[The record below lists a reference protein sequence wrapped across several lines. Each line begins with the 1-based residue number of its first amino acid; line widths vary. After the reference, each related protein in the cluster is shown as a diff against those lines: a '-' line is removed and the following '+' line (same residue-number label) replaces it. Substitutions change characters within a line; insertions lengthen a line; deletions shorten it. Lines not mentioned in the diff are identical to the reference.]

1 MKKKLIITGVIVI
14 VLIAVGFLS
23 VRVGIDFVFDK
34 YVLNATLS
42 SVANIQDEVEET
54 PENTETVVAPQQEKA
69 PPQEAENT
77 ESSVPATTQPKL
89 SKTEIIS
96 RVMKSSE
103 LTQKMSEMVSHEDKS
118 RVIKIVLSNFTA
130 TEIADIAKNVKR
142 GLTSEYKSKMIATA
156 RSRLTSAQWQ
166 ECLSVAYKYIEEIRP
181 YVK

>member
-1 MKKKLIITGVIVI
+1 MKKKLIITGAIVI

-42 SVANIQDEVEET
+42 SIANVQDEVEET
-54 PENTETVVAPQQEKA
+54 PENTETVVTPQQEEA
-69 PPQEAENT
+69 PQESGNT
-77 ESSVPATTQPKL
+77 EPTVPATTQPKL

-130 TEIADIAKNVKR
+130 TEIAEIAKNVKR
-142 GLTSEYKSKMIATA
+142 GLTSEYKSKMISTA

>member
-1 MKKKLIITGVIVI
+1 MKKKLIITGVIV
-14 VLIAVGFLS
+14 VALIAIGFLT

-42 SVANIQDEVEET
+42 SMANVQDEVEET
-54 PENTETVVAPQQEKA
+54 PENAEKVAATQQEEES
-69 PPQEAENT
+69 QEAEIN
-77 ESSVPATTQPKL
+77 ESSVPVATQPKL
-89 SKTEIIS
+89 SKSEIIS

-118 RVIKIVLSNFTA
+118 RIIKIVLSNFTA
-130 TEIADIAKNVKR
+130 TEIADIAKNVKS
-142 GLTSEYKSKMIATA
+142 GLTSQYKSKMISTA

-166 ECLSVAYKYIEEIRP
+166 ECMAVAYKYIEEIRP